1 MDLRTTKLKLL
12 QTILE
17 NENEEFIQKLSD
29 FVQKEQP
36 DFWKELSSAEQEEI
50 ELGIRELDKG
60 KRISYESFLKKIS

>member
-1 MDLRTTKLKLL
+1 MDIRTTKLKLL

-17 NENEEFIQKLSD
+17 NENEEFIQKLSE

-36 DFWKELSSAEQEEI
+36 DFWNELSSAEQEEI
-50 ELGIRELDKG
+50 ELGISKLDEG